1 METNTKITNME
12 TRAESLRQKLH
23 DSGCRI
29 TPQRLCILRVLLESN
44 THPSAEEIY
53 AQVRLVS
60 PTTSLATIYKTL
72 DTLRDMGEVL
82 EIQPGDGRQHYDG
95 IRPHFHPHVICTQC
109 GEIRDVEI
117 EGLTGLPSLAQS
129 VSGYE
134 VHAQRVEFYGLC
146 EACQKA
152 RELTSSRSLP
162 SNFTERKEQ

>member
-1 METNTKITNME
+1 MQTQIE
-12 TRAESLRQKLH
+12 TRVEDLRQKLH
-23 DSGCRI
+23 DSGHRI
-29 TPQRLCILRVLLESN
+29 TPQRLCILRALLELD

-53 AQVRLVS
+53 DQVRLVS

-95 IRPHFHPHVICTQC
+95 VRPQFHPHVICTRC

-117 EGLTGLPSLAQS
+117 AGLTGLPGQAQS

-134 VHAQRVEFYGLC
+134 IHAQRVEFYGLC
-146 EACQKA
+146 AACQPK
-152 RELTSSRSLP
+152 
-162 SNFTERKEQ
+162 KENA